1 MEIVHGMVLVDVM
14 EMVMVEETE
23 DKEELEELVVQVE

>member
-1 MEIVHGMVLVDVM
+1 MEIVPGMVLVDVM

-23 DKEELEELVVQVE
+23 DKEGLEELVVQVE